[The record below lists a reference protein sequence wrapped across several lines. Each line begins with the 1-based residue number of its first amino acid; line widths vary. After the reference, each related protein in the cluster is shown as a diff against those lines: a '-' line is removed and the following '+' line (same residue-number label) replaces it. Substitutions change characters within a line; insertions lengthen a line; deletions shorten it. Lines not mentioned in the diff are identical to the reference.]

1 MAVSILKFVR
11 SESMRFIAVYVY
23 KPEGGKKDYVG
34 AKTGWQTKTPEECGR
49 LQDERDLNEK
59 RWEKGAC
66 VRKPKNGE
74 YENYYANQVMIR
86 PSNKY
91 IVIDTDGEKPYKNLC
106 EYLKDNGIVACM
118 TDSFSKRTEDIYYKN
133 HFWFKA
139 EEGATYYNGC
149 QNFKDCDIFYNAS
162 GDVQTCQVCEWLN
175 TELDISMMATLTQS
189 HYDAIIKLQEPK
201 EIMKLATQKK
211 QITIFKELKTEES
224 ESDDD
229 DDIPEEEQKIIELVN
244 LLSLRRAHD
253 TNDWLYVG
261 SVLKAIN
268 EDYELIYD
276 KFSKKVKGKYPGK
289 RTIRTQWKSFKW
301 GDSMEKPMSRLCALA
316 KEDSPDGFI
325 EWRKKWNK
333 TEEADDSEEALYQIM
348 KEELEKRLFFV
359 VESQSYYWTTDSGD
373 LIRASHT
380 SISRT
385 ILAPYK
391 IGKRSFFNIWN
402 EDPTRRSFDKMA
414 FAPLSSN
421 ERIYNSFD
429 GFKYDTEKT
438 YALDYIIRCKY
449 TTSEDKHE
457 GKITKLNIY
466 TILDGVEIC
475 IYENIKSDGEDRII
489 EYAFPKEIKKYVDT
503 TLFLMKGDITAFYD
517 WVAWIRQHP
526 NKKSGKCVVL
536 YSDTNGV
543 GKNTLVDGI
552 RKVIGYNTKT
562 SSVSELCQNFNVKFC
577 DKLLIFGDEIK
588 AKNKDLRD
596 ELKEIITRTVMT
608 KEAKGV
614 DSVEID
620 DYCNY
625 IFTTNNE
632 FAFALDASDRRFIM
646 YHLTETV
653 MNTTT
658 SNELHEC
665 YENKEFLEA
674 FDWFLKTRVLPK
686 QIEIPKNNYRKLVI
700 SLSSPAYIHMLY
712 KNRAQFY
719 GETCKSSELLELA
732 NNYAHFARLASGFS
746 LQKLAKDL
754 KAEFPESWYHRN
766 KGFVFPEKEEYIK
779 VLRAKRPEF
788 FTDED

>member
-11 SESMRFIAVYVY
+11 NESMRFIAVYVY

-49 LQDERDLNEK
+49 LQDERELNEI

-66 VRKPKNGE
+66 AKPKGNGE
-74 YENYYANQVMIR
+74 WENYYANQVMIR

-91 IVIDTDGEKPYKNLC
+91 IVIDTDGEKPYVNLC
-106 EYLKDNGIVACM
+106 EYLKDNGIIACM

-149 QNFKDCDIFYNAS
+149 QNYKDCDIFYNADS
-162 GDVQTCQVCEWLN
+162 DVQTCQVCEWLN
-175 TELDISMMATLTQS
+175 TELDISMMPTMTKL

-229 DDIPEEEQKIIELVN
+229 EDVPEEEQKIIELVD
-244 LLSLRRAHD
+244 LLSLRRAYD

-276 KFSKKVKGKYPGK
+276 KFSKKIKGKYPGK
-289 RTIRTQWKSFKW
+289 RAIRTQWRSFKW
-301 GDSMEKPMSRLCALA
+301 GDLIKPMARLCALA
-316 KEDSPDGFI
+316 KEDSPEGFI
-325 EWRKKWNK
+325 EWRHKWNK
-333 TEEADDSEEALYQIM
+333 TEEADDSEEAQYAIM

-359 VESQSYYWTTDSGD
+359 VESQSYYWTTDSED

-402 EDPTRRSFDKMA
+402 EDPTRRSYDKMA
-414 FAPLSSN
+414 FAPLSEN
-421 ERIYNSFD
+421 ERIYNSFK

-449 TTSEDKHE
+449 ITTKNELDDT
-457 GKITKLNIY
+457 ITTKLNIY
-466 TILDGVEIC
+466 TVLDGVEIC
-475 IYENIKSDGEDRII
+475 IHENIESDGKDRII
-489 EYAFPKEIKKYVDT
+489 EYAFPKEIKKYVNVA
-503 TLFLMKGDITAFYD
+503 LFLMKGDITAFYD
-517 WVAWIRQHP
+517 WVAWIRQYP
-526 NKKSGKCVVL
+526 NKKSNKCIVL

-552 RKVIGYNTKT
+552 RAVIGYDTKT

-608 KEAKGV
+608 KEAKGI
-614 DSVEID
+614 DSID
-620 DYCNY
+620 VADYANY

-632 FAFALDASDRRFIM
+632 FAFALDSTDRRFIM

-653 MNTTT
+653 MNT
-658 SNELHEC
+658 EIADDLREC
-665 YENKEFLEA
+665 YKNKEFLEA

-719 GETCKSSELLELA
+719 DRVCKSSELLELA
-732 NNYAHFARLASGFS
+732 NNYAHFARLAGGFS
-746 LQKLAKDL
+746 LKKLAKDL
-754 KAEFPESWYHRN
+754 KAEFPSDWYKHN
-766 KGFVFPEKEEYIK
+766 KGFVFPEKEAYIK